1 MKPIITNESIT
12 DDLKSYVA
20 EIKLFPDG
28 KEPGI
33 YYYKKTLNKKE
44 RQTPSTISSAIEAYQ
59 GSSRGN
65 NIPSVDFMEDWKNS
79 TRAPEI
85 TLLVQNPKGNE
96 IGFWE
101 QYYTT
106 MHREDFPDDV
116 TNSRKN
122 CYNMNNADRGA
133 KKFGV
138 VSKEQMMEYIS
149 LEKLQKEITRQN
161 EEKTNLFEKMS
172 LSRDLLKEIEDADR
186 LIQSREK
193 VKNVA
198 SVTKYRE
205 EMNKLSDLKD
215 NFNDLQVYLSE
226 DPNELPELGDGNQSY
241 FSFKGVPQHDEM
253 WGYGIPYVWHK
264 HIGVSG
270 EERMGNWF
278 NQHPENAGDYIE
290 GEDILKS
297 IRNTIVANEDVIL
310 NDDRIPNMNQPF
322 INQCFKGQRYI
333 ESERASFKRTVL
345 SEYKKSKFENDRKQG
360 NVWDFRDD
368 VINPNRLNFHQDD
381 FDAYNQIL
389 KDILKQFPEYR
400 GHVKKVGEQKIKED
414 SIKSIVKVARDTNG
428 LWPEYLLVAVWTS
441 TIKSYNIHIKN
452 DGLLEI
458 QFLTDLIQEKVTNIQ
473 FVIMNPEKNPEVDT
487 FFVIPKIEKEDSNA

>member
-1 MKPIITNESIT
+1 MKPIITNESVT

-33 YYYKKTLNKKE
+33 YYYKKTLSKKE

-106 MHREDFPDDV
+106 KHREDFPDDKI
-116 TNSRKN
+116 NSKKN
-122 CYNMNNADRGA
+122 CYNSNNAQLGS
-133 KKFGV
+133 KIYGV
-138 VSKEQMMEYIS
+138 VSQKQMMEYIS
-149 LEKLQKEITRQN
+149 ELKLQDEITRQRK
-161 EEKTNLFEKMS
+161 EKTNLFEKMS
-172 LSRDLLKEIEDADR
+172 LSRKRLKEIENAGNF
-186 LIQSREK
+186 IQSRAV
-193 VKNVA
+193 VKKIT
-198 SVTKYRE
+198 SVKRYERE
-205 EMNKLSDLKD
+205 QNKLSDLKND
-215 NFNDLQVYLSE
+215 FNDLQIY
-226 DPNELPELGDGNQSY
+226 LPENPHELEKVGDGNQTY
-241 FSFKGVPQHDEM
+241 FAFKLVPQHEEM
-253 WGYGIPYVWHK
+253 WGHGIPYEWHK

-322 INQCFKGQRYI
+322 IDQCFKGQRYI

-345 SEYKKSKFENDRKQG
+345 SEYKKKKNDRLQG
-360 NVWDFRDD
+360 NVWNFGDG
-368 VINPNRLNFHQDD
+368 VINPNSSNFYPDHH
-381 FDAYNQIL
+381 DAYHKIL
-389 KDILKQFPEYR
+389 KDVLKQFPEYS
-400 GHVKKVGEQKIKED
+400 GNVKKVGEQKIHED
-414 SIKSIVKVARDTNG
+414 STDSILKNMVVTG
-428 LWPEYLLVAVWTS
+428 GHFPEYLLVVVWTK
-441 TIKSYNIHIKN
+441 TIDSYKLHTEGAGLIRIQYLKTLLGLAIKN
-452 DGLLEI
+452 L
-458 QFLTDLIQEKVTNIQ
+458 Q
-473 FVIMNPEKNPEVDT
+473 FVVINPEKNTKVPT
-487 FFVIPKIEKEDSNA
+487 FFIVEDLNG

>member
-33 YYYKKTLNKKE
+33 YYYKKTLSKKE

-106 MHREDFPDDV
+106 KHREDFPDDKI
-116 TNSRKN
+116 NSKKN
-122 CYNMNNADRGA
+122 CYNRNNALLGS
-133 KKFGV
+133 KIYGV
-138 VSKEQMMEYIS
+138 VSQKQMMEYIS
-149 LEKLQKEITRQN
+149 ELKLQDEITRQRK
-161 EEKTNLFEKMS
+161 EKTNLFEKMS
-172 LSRDLLKEIEDADR
+172 LSRKRLKEIENAGNF
-186 LIQSREK
+186 IQSRAV
-193 VKNVA
+193 VKKIT
-198 SVTKYRE
+198 SVKRYE
-205 EMNKLSDLKD
+205 GEQNKLSDLKND
-215 NFNDLQVYLSE
+215 FNDLQIY
-226 DPNELPELGDGNQSY
+226 LPENPHELEKVGDGNQTY
-241 FSFKGVPQHDEM
+241 FAFKLVPQHEEM
-253 WGYGIPYVWHK
+253 WGHGIPYEWHK

-297 IRNTIVANEDVIL
+297 IRNTIITNKDVIL
-310 NDDRIPNMNQPF
+310 NKEGLPNMNQPF
-322 INQCFKGQRYI
+322 IDQCFKDQRYI

-345 SEYKKSKFENDRKQG
+345 SEYKKKKNDRLQG
-360 NVWDFRDD
+360 NVWNFGDG
-368 VINPNRLNFHQDD
+368 VINPNSSNFYPDD
-381 FDAYNQIL
+381 HDAYHKIL
-389 KDILKQFPEYR
+389 KDVLKQFPKYS
-400 GHVKKVGEQKIKED
+400 GNVKKVGEQKIHED
-414 SIKSIVKVARDTNG
+414 STNSILKNMVVTG
-428 LWPEYLLVAVWTS
+428 GHFPEYLLVVVWTK
-441 TIKSYNIHIKN
+441 TIDSYELHTEGAGLIRNQYLKKLLGLAIKN
-452 DGLLEI
+452 LQI
-458 QFLTDLIQEKVTNIQ
+458 
-473 FVIMNPEKNPEVDT
+473 VIFNPEKNTEVPT
-487 FFVIPKIEKEDSNA
+487 FFTVEDLNG

>member
-33 YYYKKTLNKKE
+33 YYYKKTLSKKE

-106 MHREDFPDDV
+106 KHREDFPDDKI
-116 TNSRKN
+116 NSKKN
-122 CYNMNNADRGA
+122 CYNRNNALLGS
-133 KKFGV
+133 KIYGV
-138 VSKEQMMEYIS
+138 VSQKQMMEYIS
-149 LEKLQKEITRQN
+149 ELKLQDEITRQRK
-161 EEKTNLFEKMS
+161 EKTNLFEKMS
-172 LSRDLLKEIEDADR
+172 LSRKRLKEIENAGNF
-186 LIQSREK
+186 IQSRAV
-193 VKNVA
+193 VKKIT
-198 SVTKYRE
+198 SVKRYERE
-205 EMNKLSDLKD
+205 QNKLSDLKND
-215 NFNDLQVYLSE
+215 FNDLQIY
-226 DPNELPELGDGNQSY
+226 LPENPHELEKVGDGNQTY
-241 FSFKGVPQHDEM
+241 FAFKLVPQHEEM
-253 WGYGIPYVWHK
+253 WGHGIPYEWHK

-297 IRNTIVANEDVIL
+297 IRNTIITNKDVIL
-310 NDDRIPNMNQPF
+310 NKEGLPNMNQPF

-345 SEYKKSKFENDRKQG
+345 SEYKKKKNDRLQG
-360 NVWDFRDD
+360 NVWNFGDG
-368 VINPNRLNFHQDD
+368 VINPNSSNFYPDD
-381 FDAYNQIL
+381 HDAYHKIL
-389 KDILKQFPEYR
+389 KDVLKQFPKYS
-400 GHVKKVGEQKIKED
+400 GNVKKVGEQKIHED
-414 SIKSIVKVARDTNG
+414 STNSILKNMVDTG
-428 LWPEYLLVAVWTS
+428 GHFPKYLLVVVWTK
-441 TIKSYNIHIKN
+441 TIDSYELHTEGAGLIRNQYLKKLLGLAIKN
-452 DGLLEI
+452 LQI
-458 QFLTDLIQEKVTNIQ
+458 
-473 FVIMNPEKNPEVDT
+473 VIFNPEKNTKVPT
-487 FFVIPKIEKEDSNA
+487 FFTVEDLNG

>member
-33 YYYKKTLNKKE
+33 YYYKKTLSKKE

-106 MHREDFPDDV
+106 KHREDFPDDKI
-116 TNSRKN
+116 NSKKN
-122 CYNMNNADRGA
+122 CYNRNNALLGS
-133 KKFGV
+133 KIYGV
-138 VSKEQMMEYIS
+138 VSQKQMMEYIS
-149 LEKLQKEITRQN
+149 ELKLQDEITRQRK
-161 EEKTNLFEKMS
+161 EKTNLFEKMS
-172 LSRDLLKEIEDADR
+172 LSRKRLKEIENAGNF
-186 LIQSREK
+186 IQSRAV
-193 VKNVA
+193 VKKIT
-198 SVTKYRE
+198 SVKRYE
-205 EMNKLSDLKD
+205 GEQNKLSDLKND
-215 NFNDLQVYLSE
+215 FNDLQIY
-226 DPNELPELGDGNQSY
+226 LPENPHELEKVGDGNQTY
-241 FSFKGVPQHDEM
+241 FAFKLVPQHEEM
-253 WGYGIPYVWHK
+253 WGHGIPYEWHK

-345 SEYKKSKFENDRKQG
+345 SEYKKKKNDRLQG
-360 NVWDFRDD
+360 NVWNFGDG
-368 VINPNRLNFHQDD
+368 VINPNSSNFYPDD
-381 FDAYNQIL
+381 HDAYHKIL
-389 KDILKQFPEYR
+389 KDVLKQFPKYS
-400 GHVKKVGEQKIKED
+400 GNVKKVGEQKIHED
-414 SIKSIVKVARDTNG
+414 STNSILKNMVVTG
-428 LWPEYLLVAVWTS
+428 GHFPEYLLVVVWTK
-441 TIKSYNIHIKN
+441 TIDSYELHTEGAGLIRNQYLKKLLGLAIKN
-452 DGLLEI
+452 LQI
-458 QFLTDLIQEKVTNIQ
+458 
-473 FVIMNPEKNPEVDT
+473 VIFNPEKNTKVPT
-487 FFVIPKIEKEDSNA
+487 FFTVEDLNG